1 MDEHSFFNVN
11 KQAFVNR
18 LNPEKNSDAKA
29 GWDWDKN
36 LEKGF
41 DLNMSSR
48 DFGIMMCALHE
59 IVTPLIGK
67 EKFRVTVI
75 GDPEKEKIRFEYRC
89 D

>member
-1 MDEHSFFNVN
+1 M
-11 KQAFVNR
+11 
-18 LNPEKNSDAKA
+18 
-29 GWDWDKN
+29 
-36 LEKGF
+36 
-41 DLNMSSR
+41 NMSSR